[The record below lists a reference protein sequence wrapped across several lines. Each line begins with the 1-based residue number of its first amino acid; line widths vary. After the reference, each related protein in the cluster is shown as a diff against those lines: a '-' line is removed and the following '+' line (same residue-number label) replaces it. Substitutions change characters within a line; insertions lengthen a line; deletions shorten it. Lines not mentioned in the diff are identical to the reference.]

1 MEAVKVEMVG
11 GGVYSSRMSV
21 HILVL
26 DGVADFTVK
35 VHNLENLGL

>member
-1 MEAVKVEMVG
+1 MEAVKVEMVE